1 LRLGLDDPSAAH
13 NLAITCI
20 SVKAGTRLTVGVSG
34 LVRVRLRL
42 RLRLRL
48 RGRARGRVRL
58 RAKVRVGV
66 KVRVGSGSGIRA

>member
-1 LRLGLDDPSAAH
+1 MRLGLDDPSAAH

-42 RLRLRL
+42 RLRLR
-48 RGRARGRVRL
+48 GRVRGRVRL

>member
-1 LRLGLDDPSAAH
+1 MRLGLDDPSAAH

-42 RLRLRL
+42 RLRLR
-48 RGRARGRVRL
+48 GRARGRVRL